1 MTRADDTRRWNTI
14 VFLRIFTK
22 NQTAD
27 AMADWPP
34 SPPHYREVPR
44 MEKILALLILVL
56 EIVKRLLDL
65 LH

>member
-1 MTRADDTRRWNTI
+1 MEHNC
-14 VFLRIFTK
+14 IFARFCQ
-22 NQTAD
+22 NHPAD

-34 SPPHYREVPR
+34 SPPHYREVLR

>member
-1 MTRADDTRRWNTI
+1 VEHNCILARFRHNRR
-14 VFLRIFTK
+14 
-22 NQTAD
+22 AD

-34 SPPHYREVPR
+34 SPPHYRQVLR
-44 MEKILALLILVL
+44 MNKILALLILVL